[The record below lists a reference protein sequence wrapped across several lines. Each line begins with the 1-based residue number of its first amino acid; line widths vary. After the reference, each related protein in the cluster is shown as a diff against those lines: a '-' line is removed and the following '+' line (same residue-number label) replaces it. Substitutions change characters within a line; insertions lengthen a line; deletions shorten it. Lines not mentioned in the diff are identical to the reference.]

1 VTRTVDPSEIT
12 TEVRDGIATV
22 TLNRPRL
29 NILDLALLRSMD
41 AAVESL
47 EARNEWRVLV
57 LRGTSQA
64 FSAGVAVEDHLPDRI
79 EDTLRSFHALLR
91 RVESFD
97 RPTIA
102 AVRGHCLGGGMELAM
117 ACDLVVAAET
127 ATFGQP
133 EIGLAA
139 IPPYAV
145 ARYGRLVGPRRA
157 FLDLATGRTFPATEA
172 MAAGYLTAC
181 VPEAALD
188 GWVEKMTEVLA
199 AHSRVAMAVL
209 KRALREER
217 EGDPFQAAER
227 RYVRELAR
235 TPDAVE
241 GLRAFLEKRPPQWG
255 SAR

>member
-1 VTRTVDPSEIT
+1 
-12 TEVRDGIATV
+12 
-22 TLNRPRL
+22 
-29 NILDLALLRSMD
+29 
-41 AAVESL
+41 
-47 EARNEWRVLV
+47 
-57 LRGTSQA
+57 
-64 FSAGVAVEDHLPDRI
+64 
-79 EDTLRSFHALLR
+79 
-91 RVESFD
+91 
-97 RPTIA
+97 
-102 AVRGHCLGGGMELAM
+102 GHCLGGGMELAM
-117 ACDLVVAAET
+117 ACDLIVAAET

-209 KRALREER
+209 KRALRGDR
-217 EGDPFQAAER
+217 EGDPLDTAER

-235 TPDAVE
+235 TPDALE

>member
-1 VTRTVDPSEIT
+1 MKRTVDPSEIT

-29 NILDLALLRSMD
+29 NILDLALLRAMD

-47 EARNEWRVLV
+47 EARNEWRVLI
-57 LRGTSQA
+57 LRGAPQA

-91 RVESFD
+91 RVESLD

-172 MAAGYLTAC
+172 MAA
-181 VPEAALD
+181 
-188 GWVEKMTEVLA
+188 
-199 AHSRVAMAVL
+199 
-209 KRALREER
+209 
-217 EGDPFQAAER
+217 
-227 RYVRELAR
+227 
-235 TPDAVE
+235 
-241 GLRAFLEKRPPQWG
+241 
-255 SAR
+255 